1 VHLYAGQFAHT
12 LQQLQLQQQ
21 LLLNKPLGFPSLS
34 KSDAPLHVNQQQ
46 YGAYDNAKQ
55 PAPGQYT
62 SKALAPSSPATS
74 QRVQPVQLQKPQ
86 QQPPQQQ
93 QQQQQQTGLESGSD
107 LTAAC
112 GHQAAGIAPDQQ
124 WLPNCNS
131 AVEPLAPA
139 AGIPIK
145 QEPGSPEAHS
155 PSATAGPTANS
166 SPTPEPSAAAP
177 VGRPTGA
184 TAAGGRFKLSLPS
197 PVPAPDE
204 SEGPAAAAE
213 YSKYLERWEEGVTLA
228 QRWFRWAQAY
238 SGHSCGWYACKLL

>member
-1 VHLYAGQFAHT
+1 MHLYAGQFAHT

-21 LLLNKPLGFPSLS
+21 LLLNKPFSLS
-34 KSDAPLHVNQQQ
+34 KSDAPLHVIQQQ
-46 YGAYDNAKQ
+46 YGAYDGSKQ
-55 PAPGQYT
+55 LAPGQYS

-74 QRVQPVQLQKPQ
+74 QQVQPVQLQKPQ
-86 QQPPQQQ
+86 QQPPP
-93 QQQQQQTGLESGSD
+93 QQQQQQTGFESGGSD
-107 LTAAC
+107 LTAAR
-112 GHQAAGIAPDQQ
+112 GHQAAGNAPDQQ
-124 WLPNCNS
+124 QFSKGNS
-131 AVEPLAPA
+131 AVEPPAPA

-177 VGRPTGA
+177 AGRPTAA
-184 TAAGGRFKLSLPS
+184 TAAGGRFKLSPPF
-197 PVPAPDE
+197 PVPAPDA

-228 QRWFRWAQAY
+228 HRWFRWAQTY
-238 SGHSCGWYACKLL
+238 SGHCHSW